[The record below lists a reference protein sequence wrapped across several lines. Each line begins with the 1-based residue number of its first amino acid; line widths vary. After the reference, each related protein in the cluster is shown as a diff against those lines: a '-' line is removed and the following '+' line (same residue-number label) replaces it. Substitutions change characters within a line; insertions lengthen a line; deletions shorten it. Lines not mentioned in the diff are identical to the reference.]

1 MEVKKFNNYTRLK
14 SRKAS
19 SILVMLLHELQ
30 MICLS
35 SIPWNIFEIT
45 VCLCMLKV
53 TLLE

>member
-1 MEVKKFNNYTRLK
+1 MKVKLFNNNTKLK

-19 SILVMLLHELQ
+19 SILVMLEHELQ

-35 SIPWNIFEIT
+35 SMPWNIFEIT